1 MRKLCLVVL
10 TLVLS
15 SSLFA
20 ATDAELAAA
29 GKVAFRNLDFE
40 KSISLFE
47 KAIAMKPTVA
57 EYHYLL
63 GGAYG
68 RQAQKAGLF
77 GAAGLA
83 KKAKASLE
91 RAVQLDPNYLDARL
105 ALVDF
110 YMVAPGIVGG
120 SEEKAK
126 EQANEIRKR
135 DALEG
140 HRAWAAIHARQKK
153 PDLARKEFVDA
164 VREQPNSGKAHY
176 FLGRFLLE
184 EKNFSGAWQEL
195 ETAIKLEPSWM
206 PSYLRIG
213 QVAAHW
219 GTHYARGEESLRKY
233 LAYQPAEN
241 EPGHATAW
249 YSLGL
254 IQEKQGK
261 KADARQSYLNAKK
274 LAPAAKD
281 ITEALK
287 RVS

>member
-10 TLVLS
+10 SLFLA

-29 GKVAFRNLDFE
+29 GKTAFRNADFE
-40 KSISLFE
+40 KAISLFE
-47 KAIAMKPTVA
+47 KAIAQKPNVA

-68 RQAQKAGLF
+68 RKAQSASLF

-91 RAVQLDPNYLDARL
+91 RAVQLDPNFIDARL

-110 YMVAPGIVGG
+110 YIIAPGIVGG

-126 EQANEIRKR
+126 EQANEIKKR
-135 DALEG
+135 DLMAG
-140 HRAWAAIHARQKK
+140 HRAWAAIYARQKK
-153 PDLARKEFVDA
+153 LDLARKEYVDA
-164 VREQPNSGKAHY
+164 VRAQPNSGKAHY
-176 FLGRFLLE
+176 FLGRFLME
-184 EKNFSGAWQEL
+184 EKNFTGAWQEL
-195 ETAIKLEPSWM
+195 ETALKLEPKWM
-206 PSYLRIG
+206 PTYLRIG
-213 QVAAHW
+213 QVAAHS
-219 GTHYARGEESLRKY
+219 GTNFSRGEEALRKY
-233 LAYQPAEN
+233 LAYTPAEN

-249 YSLGL
+249 YSLGI

-261 KADARQSYLNAKK
+261 KAEARQSYLNAQK
-274 LAPAAKD
+274 LAPGVKD